1 MNERLQKVID
11 HPLHKYRGVEDIQSK
26 DGKGKITVTVSETIV
41 NPVGSFHGTS
51 TIVLFTIELDE
62 HLIGSYFQIL

>member
-26 DGKGKITVTVSETIV
+26 DEKGKLTVTISENIV
-41 NPVGSFHGTS
+41 NPVGSFNGTS
-51 TIVLFTIELDE
+51 
-62 HLIGSYFQIL
+62 